1 MEKHF
6 GDIKVRNFAPRNAK
20 RKIEKFIVE
29 IMRET
34 IPTERRKKMTDKQ
47 RKFAVSES
55 LNYTDEDAFVSDIAL
70 SSEFDGAEITD
81 ELINELKELW
91 QIAHMSIAD
100 IRKKSGLSRV
110 AFCDKLLIPIRTAEN
125 WESDKSLRR
134 EPPLYV
140 KFLIY
145 YYLNK

>member
-1 MEKHF
+1 
-6 GDIKVRNFAPRNAK
+6 
-20 RKIEKFIVE
+20 
-29 IMRET
+29 
-34 IPTERRKKMTDKQ
+34 MTDKQ

-70 SSEFDGAEITD
+70 SNEFDRAEITD
-81 ELINELKELW
+81 NLINELRELW
-91 QIAHMSIAD
+91 QIAHMSMAD
-100 IRKKSGLSRV
+100 IRKKSGLSRA

-145 YYLNK
+145 YYLNKS

>member
-1 MEKHF
+1 
-6 GDIKVRNFAPRNAK
+6 
-20 RKIEKFIVE
+20 
-29 IMRET
+29 
-34 IPTERRKKMTDKQ
+34 MTDKQ

-55 LNYTDEDAFVSDIAL
+55 LNYTDEDAYVSDIAL
-70 SSEFDGAEITD
+70 SIEFDGAEITD
-81 ELINELKELW
+81 DLINELRELW
-91 QIAHMSIAD
+91 QIAHMSMAD

-125 WESDKSLRR
+125 WESDKSSRR

-145 YYLNK
+145 YYLNKS

>member
-1 MEKHF
+1 
-6 GDIKVRNFAPRNAK
+6 
-20 RKIEKFIVE
+20 
-29 IMRET
+29 
-34 IPTERRKKMTDKQ
+34 MTDKQ

-55 LNYTDEDAFVSDIAL
+55 LNYTDEDAFISDIAL
-70 SSEFDGAEITD
+70 SSKFDGAEITND
-81 ELINELKELW
+81 LINELRELW

-100 IRKKSGLSRV
+100 IRHKSGLSRV
-110 AFCDKLLIPIRTAEN
+110 AFCEKLLIPIRTAEN

>member
-1 MEKHF
+1 
-6 GDIKVRNFAPRNAK
+6 
-20 RKIEKFIVE
+20 
-29 IMRET
+29 
-34 IPTERRKKMTDKQ
+34 MTDKQ

-70 SSEFDGAEITD
+70 SSVFDGVEITD
-81 ELINELKELW
+81 DLISELRELW
-91 QIAHMSIAD
+91 QIAHMTIAD
-100 IRKKSGLSRV
+100 IRHKSGLSRV

-125 WESDKSLRR
+125 WESGKSLRR

-145 YYLNK
+145 YYLNKS